1 MKIFHTKTR
10 DENDFDFVLIDFL
23 ALMQSSDW
31 LSCWMLQ
38 RKFDFGF
45 LSYSQGSMIRVSFVV
60 RVNMIS
66 HWVMKFKADAQ
77 NHTEAVLFTYDFQA

>member
-1 MKIFHTKTR
+1 MIAPESLMKIFHTKTG

-45 LSYSQGSMIRVSFVV
+45 LSYSQGSTIVF
-60 RVNMIS
+60 
-66 HWVMKFKADAQ
+66 
-77 NHTEAVLFTYDFQA
+77 LLLLG